1 MVNRLER
8 SRLRNGLLFAL
19 PWLIGISI
27 FYLYPIAGTLYH
39 SFFEYPVFSP
49 PTFTGF
55 LNYETL
61 LNDELFWIT
70 VYNSIYYTCMYVP
83 LAVIVSIFLALI
95 LNMKIR
101 KGISFY
107 RMVYYMPCIVPMVG
121 ASLLWMWIFN
131 AHFGLLNTF
140 LRMIGINGPG
150 WLASATWSKPSLVL
164 MALWLL
170 GPGIII
176 YLSALQDVPQQ
187 LHDVAEIDGANWVQR
202 LRYITLPMLT
212 PIILF
217 DIIISLTLALQTFT
231 RIYIMTRGGPA
242 NSTLLFGLYIYRTAF
257 AYLNMGYACA
267 LAWVF
272 FILVFIVTILIFKS
286 SAKWV
291 YYGGE
296 G

>member
-1 MVNRLER
+1 MNRLER

-27 FYLYPIAGTLYH
+27 FYLYPIGGTLYH

-107 RMVYYMPCIVPMVG
+107 RMVYYMPSIVPMVG

-150 WLASATWSKPSLVL
+150 WLASARWSKPSLVL

-176 YLSALQDVPQQ
+176 YLSALQDVPKQ

>member
-1 MVNRLER
+1 MNRLER

-27 FYLYPIAGTLYH
+27 FYLYPIGGTLYH

-55 LNYETL
+55 LNYKTL
-61 LNDELFWIT
+61 LDDELFWIT
-70 VYNSIYYTCMYVP
+70 VYNSVFYTCMYVP

-107 RMVYYMPCIVPMVG
+107 RMVYYMPSIVPMVG

-150 WLASATWSKPSLVL
+150 WLASARWSKPSLVL

-176 YLSALQDVPQQ
+176 YLSALQDVPKQ

-217 DIIISLTLALQTFT
+217 DIIISLTLALQEFT

-257 AYLNMGYACA
+257 AYLNMGYASA

-272 FILVFIVTILIFKS
+272 FVLVFIVTILIFKS
-286 SAKWV
+286 SVKWV

>member
-1 MVNRLER
+1 MNRLER

-27 FYLYPIAGTLYH
+27 FYLYPIVGTLYH

-70 VYNSIYYTCMYVP
+70 VYNSILYTCMYVP

-107 RMVYYMPCIVPMVG
+107 RMVYYMPSIVPMVG

-257 AYLNMGYACA
+257 AYLNMGYASA

-272 FILVFIVTILIFKS
+272 FILVFVVTILIFKS

>member
-1 MVNRLER
+1 MNRLER

>member
-1 MVNRLER
+1 MNRLER

-27 FYLYPIAGTLYH
+27 FYLYPIVGTLYH

-49 PTFTGF
+49 PTFTGL
-55 LNYETL
+55 LNYKTL

-70 VYNSIYYTCMYVP
+70 IYNSIYYTCMYVP

-202 LRYITLPMLT
+202 LRYVTLPMLT

-291 YYGGE
+291 YYGG
-296 G
+296 GG

>member
-1 MVNRLER
+1 VNRLER

-27 FYLYPIAGTLYH
+27 FYLYPIVGTLYH

-70 VYNSIYYTCMYVP
+70 VYNSILYTCMYVP

-107 RMVYYMPCIVPMVG
+107 RMVYYMPSIVPMVG

-257 AYLNMGYACA
+257 AYLNMGYASA

-272 FILVFIVTILIFKS
+272 FILVFVVTILIFKS

>member
-1 MVNRLER
+1 VNRLER

-27 FYLYPIAGTLYH
+27 FYLYPIVGTLYH

-49 PTFTGF
+49 PTFTGL
-55 LNYETL
+55 LNYKTL

-70 VYNSIYYTCMYVP
+70 IYNSIYYTCMYVP

-202 LRYITLPMLT
+202 LRYVTLPMLT

-291 YYGGE
+291 YYGG
-296 G
+296 GG